1 MNWLGNAGKIN
12 SLLSG
17 VKNHWLEKLV
27 FSILIKHWPNS
38 TLERKKEENVFT
50 AYSLMYWEII
60 RAGIQAVSQRLK
72 LKQRMLV
79 TGLLF
84 MARSVWFLIHPMTI
98 WTGMARSKIILSP
111 TTIINKEKATDI
123 CPQVNLIQAIPQ
135 LSFLLPRCL
144 CCIKLLKN

>member
-1 MNWLGNAGKIN
+1 MVGKCRKNKLFPEWSEEPLIGKT
-12 SLLSG
+12 SLLNTD
-17 VKNHWLEKLV
+17 K
-27 FSILIKHWPNS
+27 
-38 TLERKKEENVFT
+38 TLTKFNFGKKEENVCM
-50 AYSLMYWEII
+50 AYSVMYWETI

-84 MARSVWFLIHPMTI
+84 MARSVLFLIHPMTI

-123 CPQVNLIQAIPQ
+123 CPQVNLMQAIPQ